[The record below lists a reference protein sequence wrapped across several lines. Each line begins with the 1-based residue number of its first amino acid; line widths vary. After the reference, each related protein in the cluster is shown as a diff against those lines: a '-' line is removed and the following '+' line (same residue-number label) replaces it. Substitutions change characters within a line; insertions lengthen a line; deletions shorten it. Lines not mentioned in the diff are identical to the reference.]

1 MSDIDIVRNTDVAF
15 EQKMAEAINN
25 QYKVVNSLT
34 MEVVRFGMM
43 LLAVEEYLLET
54 TPISFKC
61 WLAENCPGV
70 NYKTAQRHKQLA
82 TAIREKCA
90 LPASG
95 ALIYNALEASDEA
108 VVGKVEEVISGSSA
122 RQLLLD
128 FKVKDAPVKPVGRP
142 EGTTKAVAP
151 AVSRD
156 QVRKMALDEL
166 FGITSAVEQFFR
178 FDKDLLI
185 DDPIAK
191 QMAVQ
196 AFRHAIDR
204 LTVR

>member
-82 TAIREKCA
+82 KAIREKCA

-95 ALIYNALEASDEA
+95 ALVYEALEASDEA
-108 VVGKVEEVISGSSA
+108 VVGKVEEVIAGSSA

-128 FKVKDAPVKPVGRP
+128 FKVKDTPVKPVGRP
-142 EGTTKAVAP
+142 EGSTKPVAP
-151 AVSRD
+151 AITRD
-156 QVRKMALDEL
+156 KVREMALEEL
-166 FGITSAVEQFFR
+166 NGIVAAVDQFFKM
-178 FDKDLLI
+178 DKDLLV
-185 DDPIAK
+185 DNPVAK
-191 QMAVQ
+191 SWAVEV
-196 AFRHAIDR
+196 FRHAIDR